1 MLRDGSTGDWIGTFV
16 GHKGSVWSAQLNPDA
31 TQVATASADCTARV
45 WSAID
50 GSELFCFP
58 HKKVVKTAALSADA
72 LLVTGGQDASLRL
85 FDMQKPEAE
94 PRSLGSHTD
103 PIKDL
108 RWANQDTLLISSSGD
123 HLLNFWD
130 PRTPC
135 TAPVKAL
142 DMFHSIMEIEKT
154 HDGKSIVVTG
164 GRQVQL
170 ISLATLEATLSI
182 PLA

>member
-94 PRSLGSHTD
+94 PRGLGSHTD

-108 RWANQDTLLISSSGD
+108 RWANQDTLLISSS
-123 HLLNFWD
+123 
-130 PRTPC
+130 
-135 TAPVKAL
+135 
-142 DMFHSIMEIEKT
+142 
-154 HDGKSIVVTG
+154 
-164 GRQVQL
+164 
-170 ISLATLEATLSI
+170 
-182 PLA
+182 